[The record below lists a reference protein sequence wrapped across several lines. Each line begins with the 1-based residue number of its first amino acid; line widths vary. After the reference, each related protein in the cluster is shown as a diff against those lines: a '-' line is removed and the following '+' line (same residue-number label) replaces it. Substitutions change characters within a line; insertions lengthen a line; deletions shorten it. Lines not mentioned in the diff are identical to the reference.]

1 MISEKKLSD
10 YLAVIKGSHRDPFSI
25 LGMHIEEAA
34 ESPVVIVR
42 AFRPDA
48 KKVSVIETSTD
59 KEFPMKLLDDKGL
72 FELLMPQRQEIF
84 DYKLRIENEEGF
96 SVELIDPYS
105 FLPVITEFDRHLFL
119 QGVNYRAF
127 EKMGAHPMTVQGI
140 QGTYFSVWAPNAL
153 RVC

>member
-1 MISEKKLSD
+1 
-10 YLAVIKGSHRDPFSI
+10 
-25 LGMHIEEAA
+25 MHIEEAA

-48 KKVSVIETSTD
+48 KRVSVIETSTD

-105 FLPVITEFDRHLFL
+105 FLPVITEFDRHHFSGSQL
-119 QGVNYRAF
+119 QGFRKNGSSSNDCA
-127 EKMGAHPMTVQGI
+127 GI
-140 QGTYFSVWAPNAL
+140 KELISAYGL
-153 RVC
+153 RMH